1 MSDIFVEV
9 DEALKQEKLENL
21 WQKYGGLLIGAII
34 AIILGT
40 AANAGYDAW
49 KTNHDTKQTAI
60 YLSAIENENATAADL
75 IKTSEKVEGGL
86 KTITEINAASAALKD
101 GNKKEAAKLFAQIST
116 DDQADENFRALA
128 TYMTIHTSS
137 DMSTEQK
144 LISLEAIANDA
155 ENPWNLYAKL
165 DAALILGEH
174 QNDFTKARKL
184 LQEINETEKAPK
196 TLRQKAQSINILYA
210 LKEIKK

>member
-49 KTNHDTKQTAI
+49 KTNHDTKQTGI
-60 YLSAIENENATAADL
+60 YLSAIENKNVTAADL

-101 GNKKEAAKLFAQIST
+101 GNKEEAAKLFAQISA

-144 LISLEAIANDA
+144 LVSLEAIANDP

-174 QNDFTKARKL
+174 QNDFTKARKF
-184 LQEINETEKAPK
+184 LQEISETEKAPK

>member
-49 KTNHDTKQTAI
+49 KTSHDTKQTAI
-60 YLSAIENENATAADL
+60 YLSAIENENVTAADL

-101 GNKKEAAKLFAQIST
+101 GNKEEAAKLFAQISA

-144 LISLEAIANDA
+144 LVSLEAIANDP

-174 QNDFTKARKL
+174 QNDFTKARKF
-184 LQEINETEKAPK
+184 LQEISETEKAPK